1 MLHFFLM
8 MIQHPEVAKKAQQEI
23 ESVVGTDRLPTF
35 ADRASLPYVD
45 AVMREVLRW
54 GTPVPLG
61 ASLQYLI
68 TSGEAEGRCSPRIY
82 TGLPHRLMEDDI
94 YNGMHIP
101 RGTLVFGNVWSVKLL
116 ASAVPVLTR
125 AYRNMTRNPDIF
137 PNPDAFDPERYME
150 DVDDATAHRRDPRN
164 VIFGFGRR

>member
-23 ESVVGTDRLPTF
+23 ERVVGTDRLPTF
-35 ADRASLPYVD
+35 TDRASLPYVD

-68 TSGEAEGRCSPRIY
+68 TSGEAEGRC
-82 TGLPHRLMEDDI
+82 
-94 YNGMHIP
+94 
-101 RGTLVFGNVWSVKLL
+101 
-116 ASAVPVLTR
+116 
-125 AYRNMTRNPDIF
+125 
-137 PNPDAFDPERYME
+137 
-150 DVDDATAHRRDPRN
+150 
-164 VIFGFGRR
+164 